1 MTTKTFNA
9 LLAPFELR
17 RHALGMSQDHVAKLA
32 GITQTTLSTMVRGVG
47 NPRLS
52 SLQGA
57 ARALGMDIRVIPR
70 ELLPYVDDLLRST
83 LRGETAPG
91 EQERSLY
98 ALSDDDD
105 DDAAA
110 DEVDDD
116 DRQ

>member
-1 MTTKTFNA
+1 MTAKASEA
-9 LLAPFELR
+9 LLAPFEIR
-17 RHALGMSQDHVAKLA
+17 RHALGMSQDDVAKLA

-70 ELLPYVDDLLRST
+70 EILPYVDDLLRST

-91 EQERSLY
+91 ETERSLY
-98 ALSDDDD
+98 ALSDDEDADVEADD
-105 DDAAA
+105 KK
-110 DEVDDD
+110 
-116 DRQ
+116 Q